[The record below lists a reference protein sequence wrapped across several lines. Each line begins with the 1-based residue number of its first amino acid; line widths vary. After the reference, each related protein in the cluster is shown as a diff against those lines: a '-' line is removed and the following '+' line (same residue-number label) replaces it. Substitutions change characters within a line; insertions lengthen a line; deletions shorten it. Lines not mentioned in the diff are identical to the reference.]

1 MALSGTKVRVQRP
14 LDRERLK
21 RVVLR
26 SRSPGH
32 LRFDL
37 PGDWAEGGAADHL
50 SREMARL
57 EGVYRVLI
65 FARSRK
71 LSIRYDQAACAEA
84 QVIRHLAALVTKMP
98 DSFQP
103 EPSATLKGL
112 KQKILSNPL
121 ARWGQE
127 KLEQTRKGAETVKQ
141 LVDIKM
147 GKKQPLPFD
156 AKEWGIHFVNDLVAF
171 YLIRVHWERIFRQWL
186 PDPWTYRYQWLT
198 IIYLTTVLVRYRK
211 SSAKKSE
218 AK

>member
-14 LDRERLK
+14 MDRERLK

-26 SRSPGH
+26 SRAPGH

-37 PGDWAEGGAADHL
+37 PCDWAAGGAAEYL
-50 SREMARL
+50 TREMAAL
-57 EGVYRVLI
+57 DGVYRVSI
-65 FARSRK
+65 FAGPRK
-71 LSIRYDQAACAEA
+71 FSIRYDPAACGEKL
-84 QVIRHLAALVTKMP
+84 VIRHLAALVTKMP
-98 DSFQP
+98 DGFQGHP
-103 EPSATLKGL
+103 PPGL
-112 KQKILSNPL
+112 RQKILSNPL
-121 ARWGQE
+121 ARWGLE
-127 KLEQTRKGAETVKQ
+127 KYERVRKGALTVQQ
-141 LVDIKM
+141 LVDLKM
-147 GKKQPLPFD
+147 GRKQPLPFD

-211 SSAKKSE
+211 SSAWKSE